1 MSNVKDIKTRLKTER
16 SVYDAELADDAI
28 AEIESLEEA
37 LRYSAAGCAALARVI
52 YREYGRPVPSS
63 LTATNT
69 PDFRTIA
76 KELRHLI
83 GDDHVGVLQ

>member
-28 AEIESLEEA
+28 AAIENLEEA
-37 LRYSAAGCAALARVI
+37 LRYSAGGCAALARVI
-52 YREYGRPVPSS
+52 YREYGMPVPSS

-69 PDFRTIA
+69 PDFQTIA
-76 KELRHLI
+76 KELRALL